1 MGANVDNSLQ
11 AQVTRA
17 IRRARWD
24 DFTDG
29 MISRISEEIEG
40 FVHKYHGAAVNAIES
55 VLGAENIH
63 REVAA
68 EVLKT
73 LGHVTDPETYQQR
86 LALLMR
92 FLGAPSTW
100 VRDGALTGLSW
111 LNDPASLPAL
121 RKAVQVETVEELRR
135 DIEAVVSEIEADGE

>member
-1 MGANVDNSLQ
+1 MRANVDNSLQ

-111 LNDPASLPAL
+111 FNDPASLPAL

-135 DIEAVVSEIEADGE
+135 DIEAVISEIEADGE